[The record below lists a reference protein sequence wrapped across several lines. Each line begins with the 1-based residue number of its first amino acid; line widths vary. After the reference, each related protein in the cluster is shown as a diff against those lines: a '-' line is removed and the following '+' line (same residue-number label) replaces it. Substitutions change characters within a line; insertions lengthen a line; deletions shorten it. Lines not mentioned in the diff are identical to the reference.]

1 MKIFISESQYKR
13 LIESEEEQEV
23 LEIPNLRIFG
33 KDGDVAWNR
42 LQKFLEKKGNPPY
55 SISGDLTLRGTPIK
69 SLGNLQSVGGN
80 LGLIDTPIKSLGNLQ
95 SVGGSLDLEGTPI
108 ESLGN
113 LKFVG
118 GYLDL
123 QGTPLSN
130 EYTREQIREMI
141 NVEGRIYK

>member
-1 MKIFISESQYKR
+1 MSIQQIVKR
-13 LIESEEEQEV
+13 VLKEEFEKQEV
-23 LEIPNLRIFG
+23 LEIPSLKIFG
-33 KDGDVAWNR
+33 KSKGVAWMR
-42 LQKFLEKKGNPPY
+42 LQELLEKRGNPPY
-55 SISGDLTLRGTPIK
+55 SIGGSLGLQGTPIE
-69 SLGNLQSVGGN
+69 
-80 LGLIDTPIKSLGNLQ
+80 SLGNLQ